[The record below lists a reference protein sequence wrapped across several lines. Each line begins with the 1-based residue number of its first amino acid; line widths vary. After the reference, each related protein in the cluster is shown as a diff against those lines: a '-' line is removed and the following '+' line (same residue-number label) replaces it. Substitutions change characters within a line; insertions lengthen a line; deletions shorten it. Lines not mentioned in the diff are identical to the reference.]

1 MFSRSTE
8 ALQRDPAADHDTDP
22 RCPRQTGDDRD
33 GCGQQQRAG
42 GGYDEDCD
50 RADQGAADQP
60 GQSRRRDGQRQE
72 PGGVAVGKSD
82 DRCAL
87 GAGLLD
93 QGDDAGVGAVG
104 RGGGG
109 PQLECAAR
117 VQYAAADLVADLSL
131 DRVCLTGQR
140 GFIQH
145 CEASLD
151 EAVDGQDLP
160 R

>member
-1 MFSRSTE
+1 MKPTTRKI
-8 ALQRDPAADHDTDP
+8 D
-22 RCPRQTGDDRD
+22 QT
-33 GCGQQQRAG
+33 
-42 GGYDEDCD
+42 
-50 RADQGAADQP
+50 
-60 GQSRRRDGQRQE
+60 
-72 PGGVAVGKSD
+72 
-82 DRCAL
+82 L
-87 GAGLLD
+87 NF
-93 QGDDAGVGAVG
+93 
-104 RGGGG
+104 GGG